1 DLAAAARYGLKPGDA
16 RRAAATLVA
25 GEEVG
30 DNWQEGRALDAVVLG
45 APEVRD
51 SVHDIQKLL
60 IDTPSGQR
68 VRLADVAR
76 VELAPSPNAIE
87 RENGSRHL
95 DILADVKGRD
105 LGSVG
110 EDLAEALGEHDYP
123 LGYHAE
129 LLGEYEEQEAAQAR
143 LLATAGI
150 SLVLV
155 VLLLQASLGSW
166 RPTMLVLFTLPMAL
180 IGGVLAAFATGG
192 ILSIGSLVG
201 FFTVFGIAA
210 RNGILLINHA
220 QHLEREEGERW
231 GVGLVI
237 RAARERLSPILMTS
251 LATGLA
257 LVPLVVLGSRPGHEI
272 EHPLAVVILGGL
284 LTSTLLN
291 LFVLPALYLRFGRS
305 RREQEAAD
313 GAGGE
318 GTPTPAQPVG
328 APV

>member
-1 DLAAAARYGLKPGDA
+1 
-16 RRAAATLVA
+16 V
-25 GEEVG
+25 
-30 DNWQEGRALDAVVLG
+30 
-45 APEVRD
+45 
-51 SVHDIQKLL
+51 
-60 IDTPSGQR
+60 
-68 VRLADVAR
+68 LADV
-76 VELAPSPNAIE
+76 E
-87 RENGSRHL
+87 
-95 DILADVKGRD
+95 GRD

-110 EDLAEALGEHDYP
+110 EDLAEALGEYSFP

-150 SLVLV
+150 ALILV

-166 RPTMLVLFTLPMAL
+166 RPTLLVLFTLPMAL

-192 ILSIGSLVG
+192 VLSIGSLVG

-220 QHLEREEGERW
+220 QHLEREEGETW
-231 GVGLVI
+231 GVDMVL

-257 LVPLVVLGSRPGHEI
+257 LVPLVVLGDRPGHEI

-284 LTSTLLN
+284 FTSTLLN
-291 LFVLPALYLRFGRS
+291 LFVLPALYLRFGRP
-305 RREQEAAD
+305 R
-313 GAGGE
+313 GE
-318 GTPTPAQPVG
+318 RV
-328 APV
+328 APVT